1 MPETLHYNLGWTY
14 QQEKIRYFMLLKQ
27 EGENTDYI
35 WTLDSNNDVTLIYY
49 TGQRTSIKVPTM
61 MEGHPVKYISAI
73 CYAGLNFIQSVT
85 IPEGVI
91 TID

>member
-1 MPETLHYNLGWTY
+1 MPETSHYNLGWTY

-27 EGENTDYI
+27 EGEDTDYI
-35 WTLDSNNDVTLIYY
+35 WTLDGNNDVTLIYY
-49 TGQRTSIKVPTM
+49 TGRRTSIKVPTM
-61 MEGHPVKYISAI
+61 MEGHPVKYISSI
-73 CYAGLNFIQSVT
+73 CYDGLNFIQSVT

>member
-1 MPETLHYNLGWTY
+1 MIDNTHNNFGWTY
-14 QQEKIRYFMLLKQ
+14 QQEKIRFFMLL
-27 EGENTDYI
+27 EEEVEDTDYI

-49 TGQRTSIKVPTM
+49 IGDKRNVKVPTM
-61 MEGHPVKYISAI
+61 MEGNPVKYISAV
-73 CYAGLNFIQSVT
+73 CYNGLDFIQSVT